1 MLLKLHLCY
10 NLQRIERGKI
20 EFMKFNQ
27 IEIFKKLDQSFEEQ
41 FLQYGKVVTFHKG
54 ETPFMGDE
62 LHHYFYIVLKG
73 KIKTSQMNLETSREI
88 TLSIYRQGDM
98 FDTLI
103 LLDGKAHDLLY
114 EVLERVELLQLP
126 IEKVREWL
134 RDNDQFNRHFF
145 PYIASQ
151 MRHKESLA
159 SDLALYNTSQRLSK
173 LLLQNIDPSNHHYY
187 QLLQNLSKTEIAK
200 LLGTVR
206 HVVERH
212 LKELERDNIIE
223 NRRKDIYLKDIKKLL
238 QDSDYLLLENN
249 LQN

>member
-1 MLLKLHLCY
+1 
-10 NLQRIERGKI
+10 
-20 EFMKFNQ
+20 MKFNN

-41 FLQYGKVVTFHKG
+41 FLKYGKVVSFPKRDI
-54 ETPFMGDE
+54 PFISNE
-62 LHHYFYIVLKG
+62 LHRYFYIVLNG
-73 KIKTSQMNLETSREI
+73 KIKTSQMNLETGREI

-103 LLDGKAHDLLY
+103 LLDGKSHDVLY
-114 EVLERVELLQLP
+114 EVLEKVELLQLP

-134 RDNDQFNRHFF
+134 KTNEQFNRHFF

-151 MRHKESLA
+151 MRNKENLA
-159 SDLALYNTSQRLSK
+159 SDLALYDTSERLSK
-173 LLLQNIDPSNHHYY
+173 LLIQNINPNNHYY

-212 LKELERDNIIE
+212 LKKLERDDIIE
-223 NRRKDIYLKDIKKLL
+223 NRRKDIYVKDINKLL
-238 QDSDYLLLENN
+238 QESEHLLLEGS
-249 LQN
+249 